1 MSRKVIFF
9 DVDGTIMDEHGFVP
23 PSAIEAIHTARK
35 NGVAC
40 IVNTGRPYTHIEP
53 FIVDIGFDGYICSCG
68 QYLFLDGKEI
78 FRANMDAEVCGAIV
92 RKAIECN
99 MDAYYEAE
107 EGIRYRLC
115 HEPDYIMRIYMERM
129 IERGFETEHD
139 PLEKGYFFDK
149 FCVWAREDSDF
160 EGFINLAEQHYT
172 VIERGGGMYEC
183 ILKGYSKETGVEAIR
198 KVLGAEK
205 EDCYAI
211 GDSANDLPMLMA
223 VGHSIAMG
231 NSPQRLKEAVE
242 YVTDELKADGLANA
256 LSHYNLI

>member
-1 MSRKVIFF
+1 
-9 DVDGTIMDEHGFVP
+9 
-23 PSAIEAIHTARK
+23 
-35 NGVAC
+35 
-40 IVNTGRPYTHIEP
+40 
-53 FIVDIGFDGYICSCG
+53 
-68 QYLFLDGKEI
+68 
-78 FRANMDAEVCGAIV
+78 
-92 RKAIECN
+92 

-129 IERGFETEHD
+129 IERGFETELD
-139 PLEKGYFFDK
+139 PLEEGYFFDK
-149 FCVWAREDSDF
+149 FCVWAREDSDL
-160 EGFINLAEQHYT
+160 EAFIKLAEQYYI